1 VSALTF
7 DLEWRTTLMTALLFP
22 TLIALGFW
30 QLERAD
36 EKARIAV
43 QQAERVETPARPLA
57 SLTGLSDAE
66 LAYRKTIV
74 SGYFAPDILMFLDN
88 QIRDGRYG
96 HDVYGVFVDEAS
108 GLASLINRGWVIG
121 DASRRSL
128 PQLEI
133 PGGRQTLIAS
143 IYVPPGEPYLLAAD
157 SFAALDEPLLVQ
169 YANTPALRELIYEHS
184 GYRVFPHELR
194 LLPDQPLGFRRDW
207 AVVNVSPE
215 KHQGYAVQWFTMAAA
230 LLLFFALRSSNVL
243 SVMRGTGTGASDRKN
258 SNSKES

>member
-194 LLPDQPLGFRRDW
+194 LLPRSALGLSSRLGRGKCVTGKTPGICR
-207 AVVNVSPE
+207 AMVY
-215 KHQGYAVQWFTMAAA
+215 HGGRAAA
-230 LLLFFALRSSNVL
+230 VLRTAQQQCAQRDAWNGHWRL
-243 SVMRGTGTGASDRKN
+243 
-258 SNSKES
+258 